1 MATGPATNDVRT
13 TAPATNDARATA
25 PSNDRTATT
34 GGSVP
39 APPAPE
45 AVAAAA
51 DKKPGPFE
59 IAVAAFRTERRAAE
73 VSAAITVQ
81 GLPASTRS
89 IAGGAWYQVVVG
101 PFGTPEEAD
110 VARRALAR
118 DGFGDARVSTVAA
131 DERR

>member
-1 MATGPATNDVRT
+1 MA
-13 TAPATNDARATA
+13 
-25 PSNDRTATT
+25 S
-34 GGSVP
+34 
-39 APPAPE
+39 
-45 AVAAAA
+45 AA

-110 VARRALAR
+110 AARQALAR